1 MDDKVKLPLWL
12 RIFYLIFGVAIVGFA
27 IILFINIPLT
37 FIDEI
42 LILGIAITVVSIP
55 RLLAGLFDRRLTKPL
70 KIFNFLVG
78 LLIIPAGII
87 AIIWTTLDYLIL
99 IDILALAILM
109 VGILGILQGVEDKS
123 KVPIYRVIINLI
135 GFILIGLAAT
145 VLIMDSIFT
154 DLVIVSLLSTGLLI
168 IGLRRL
174 VEGIVDYR
182 IFKQPEHSSY

>member
-12 RIFYLIFGVAIVGFA
+12 RIFYLIFGVAIVGFSV
-27 IILFINIPLT
+27 ILFINIPT
-37 FIDEI
+37 GFIEEI
-42 LILGIAITVVSIP
+42 QMLGIAIIVISVP
-55 RLLAGLFDRRLTKPL
+55 RLLAGLFDKRLTKPL

-87 AIIWTTLDYLIL
+87 AIIWTTLDPIML

-123 KVPIYRVIINLI
+123 KVRIYRVIINLI

-145 VLIMDSIFT
+145 VVIGDNTFTNLI
-154 DLVIVSLLSTGLLI
+154 LVSLLSTGIMI

-174 VEGIVDYR
+174 IEGIVDYR
-182 IFKQPEHSSY
+182 IFKQPKA

>member
-123 KVPIYRVIINLI
+123 KVRIYRVIINLI
-135 GFILIGLAAT
+135 GFILIGLAGT
-145 VLIMDSIFT
+145 VLIMDSTFT
-154 DLVIVSLLSTGLLI
+154 NLILVSLLSTGLLI

-174 VEGIVDYR
+174 IEGIVDYR
-182 IFKQPEHSSY
+182 IFKQPKA